1 MMPASAES
9 VLIALSGHPSHKPL
23 KIVSLAKM
31 SSVSVSSCK
40 RALKCL
46 RDKSLI
52 VYSRPAGG
60 GPDAVYSFE
69 ILPPG
74 HQMLSF
80 LRIADIS
87 MRAAE

>member
-9 VLIALSGHPSHKPL
+9 VLIALSQHPSHKPL
-23 KIVSLAKM
+23 KLIALARMANVSK
-31 SSVSVSSCK
+31 SSCK

-52 VYSRPAGG
+52 VCNRPSGG

-74 HQMLSF
+74 HQMISF

-87 MRAAE
+87 LRAAE